1 MFINISQKVRV
12 YLSIGELQF
21 LEKYRRKHDFR
32 QSELDVD
39 EINIAK
45 TLASK
50 SILVRKK
57 LIADTQ
63 YAVNRSIR
71 VFNHDHKKQ
80 I

>member
-12 YLSIGELQF
+12 FLSNNDLEF
-21 LEKYRRKHDFR
+21 LHKYSKKQDFK

-71 VFNHDHKKQ
+71 VFNHDHKEQ